1 MKIFIAGERSS
12 KKANSDWFT
21 GSVWQ
26 DTIIEAP
33 EPGRVRGLRVTF
45 TPRSRTAW
53 HTHPLGQTLHV
64 LDGIGLIGVRNE
76 EVNVIKPGDTIWIPP
91 NEEHWHGATANN
103 MMVHLAL
110 QESLDG
116 KTANWLEQV
125 SEQDYQL

>member
-1 MKIFIAGERSS
+1 
-12 KKANSDWFT
+12 
-21 GSVWQ
+21 
-26 DTIIEAP
+26 
-33 EPGRVRGLRVTF
+33 
-45 TPRSRTAW
+45 
-53 HTHPLGQTLHV
+53 